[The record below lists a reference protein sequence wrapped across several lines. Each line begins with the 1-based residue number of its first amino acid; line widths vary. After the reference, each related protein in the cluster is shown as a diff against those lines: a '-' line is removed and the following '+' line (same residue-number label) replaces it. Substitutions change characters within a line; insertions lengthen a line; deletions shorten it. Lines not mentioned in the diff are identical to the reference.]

1 MSHGKN
7 GGKRPGSSFPGKPGA
22 GKLGAKPKG
31 KSAKNKTPREYDFSD
46 KPKHHGPRNN
56 TPEPGA
62 RLNQRLGEFTVERIS
77 HDGRGIAQWQG
88 KTLFIDGA
96 LPGEQV
102 SARFVNEHGRYAE
115 AVADQIIVAAT
126 ERQTPPCAHYALC
139 GGCQLQHMSPAA
151 QIELKQTAVLE
162 QLNRWADLVPAQIL
176 PPITSSSTAYRSCAR
191 MGVWYE
197 KDGSVTLGFR
207 QRNSKTLTPISHCLV
222 LPDSL
227 NRLLAP
233 LQQWLTEAHTAK
245 AITHV
250 ELLDSPTTSAL
261 VLRHTKSP
269 GERDLQGLRELAQT
283 HHCEIWLDDGGEK
296 LRDLNAQPCDPRL
309 HYLLPGRDLNSSQ
322 LDISYHPQD
331 FMQVNPVVN
340 TQMIA
345 QALTLLNL
353 KGHERVLDLFCGIGN
368 FTLPIAQQCAEVIG
382 VEAVDTMVERGRENA
397 ARAGVNNASFM
408 AADLTK
414 LSAYQLQQRCGKIDA
429 ILLDPPRDGA
439 KEIVAHIGKLE
450 AKRIVYVSCNPAT
463 LARDAK
469 VLAESGYQLQAVG
482 VLDMFPHT
490 QHVESMA
497 LFVRK

>member
-1 MSHGKN
+1 
-7 GGKRPGSSFPGKPGA
+7 
-22 GKLGAKPKG
+22 
-31 KSAKNKTPREYDFSD
+31 
-46 KPKHHGPRNN
+46 
-56 TPEPGA
+56 
-62 RLNQRLGEFTVERIS
+62 
-77 HDGRGIAQWQG
+77 
-88 KTLFIDGA
+88 
-96 LPGEQV
+96 
-102 SARFVNEHGRYAE
+102 
-115 AVADQIIVAAT
+115 
-126 ERQTPPCAHYALC
+126 
-139 GGCQLQHMSPAA
+139 
-151 QIELKQTAVLE
+151 
-162 QLNRWADLVPAQIL
+162 
-176 PPITSSSTAYRSCAR
+176 

-207 QRNSKTLTPISHCLV
+207 QRNSKTLTPISQCVV
-222 LPDSL
+222 LPNSL

-233 LQQWLTEAHTAK
+233 LHQWLTEAHTAK

-250 ELLDSPTTSAL
+250 ELLDSPATSAL

-283 HHCEIWLDDGGEK
+283 HHCGIWLDDGSEK
-296 LRDLNAQPCDPRL
+296 LRDLNGEACDPRL
-309 HYLLPGRDLNSSQ
+309 HYLLPESK

-345 QALTLLNL
+345 QALTLLGL
-353 KGHERVLDLFCGIGN
+353 KSHERVLDLFCGIGN
-368 FTLPIAQQCAEVIG
+368 FTLPIAQHCAEVIG

-397 ARAGVNNASFM
+397 ARAGMTNVSFM

-439 KEIVAHIGKLE
+439 KEVVAHIGKLK
-450 AKRIVYVSCNPAT
+450 AKRIVYVSCSPAT

-469 VLAESGYQLQAVG
+469 VLAESGYQLAAVG

-490 QHVESMA
+490 HHVESMA
-497 LFVRK
+497 LLVRK